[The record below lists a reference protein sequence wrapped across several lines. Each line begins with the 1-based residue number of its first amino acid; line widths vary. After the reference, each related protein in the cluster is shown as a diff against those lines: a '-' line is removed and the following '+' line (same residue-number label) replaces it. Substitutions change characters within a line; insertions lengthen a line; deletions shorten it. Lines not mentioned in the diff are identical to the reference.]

1 MNVLQGLL
9 FFAQQLGYP
18 SLLFDSIDDGECFI
32 EMAKKQHAFRNI
44 NLVIE
49 WVGPPIHRQIEGSID
64 RSRND
69 PYRRLSA
76 YRVGKDGIVY
86 SKK

>member
-32 EMAKKQHAFRNI
+32 EMVHEVYAFRKV
-44 NLVIE
+44 NLVLE
-49 WVGPPIHRQIEGSID
+49 WVGPPIHRQIEVSID
-64 RSRND
+64 RNRND
-69 PYRRLSA
+69 PYRRLSV